1 MPNYY
6 HNKLIIQG
14 EPADLKQFKKYIGED
29 IPNDFAMRYLHPVPK
44 DIVSN
49 SDASSRWRLG
59 NWGCKGDMRNITV
72 LQNTAEILIVNYL
85 TPWTPND
92 KFIWFLSQMF
102 NNLIFELI
110 YFEGVVEHAGILIM
124 YKSEWWEDI
133 PLAFDIVD
141 FVRNSSGKPYA
152 AIKSD
157 DDDELNNKYN
167 GIYKSVAIIG
177 GQWEEELEGLNLNAD
192 TVSNWDEF
200 IDSMNEI
207 KKENEQNASL
217 RSIGGLK
224 YTKIYEE
231 EPHEYTFPSKGK
243 VIPPPL
249 QESDDEFDLPF

>member
-72 LQNTAEILIVNYL
+72 LQDNPEILIINYL

-110 YFEGVVEHAGILIM
+110 YFEGVVEYAGILIM
-124 YKSEWWEDI
+124 YKNEWWDNI
-133 PLAFDIVD
+133 PLAFDMVD

-152 AIKSD
+152 AIEF
-157 DDDELNNKYN
+157 DDEDDQTKTHN

-177 GQWEEELEGLNLNAD
+177 GQWEEELEDLDLNAD
-192 TVSNWDEF
+192 NVSNWDEF
-200 IDSMNEI
+200 IKLMNEI
-207 KKENEQNASL
+207 KKENDQNEAL

-224 YTKIYEE
+224 YTKIYEY
-231 EPHEYTFPSKGK
+231 EPQEFTLPPTQK

-249 QESDDEFDLPF
+249 QVSDDEFDLPF